1 VAPLFRLCV
10 RSRLEFAGRKA
21 FDRGVREGIAEVA
34 ENTAAVARE
43 IPSASLRTGFRS
55 A

>member
-1 VAPLFRLCV
+1 V
-10 RSRLEFAGRKA
+10 RSSSEFAGRKA
-21 FDRGVREGIAEVA
+21 FDRGVGEGIAEVAENTAAVA

-43 IPSASLRTGFRS
+43 IPSASLRTSFRS